1 VFTKAEPLWYFKF
14 QHSKNE
20 TGSRFSHTVVDK
32 LPSLHYRFAVDKN
45 WTANDYRVTTK
56 MKEIETWFNNYWETK
71 PTPNSIVN
79 RGLYEK
85 ELELAITEAY
95 KNLNEKWNKKLEVEF
110 ENHFSDD
117 LLGFMSGKK
126 QNS

>member
-1 VFTKAEPLWYFKF
+1 VYTKAEPLWYFKF
-14 QHSKNE
+14 QLSKNE

-32 LPSLHYRFAVDKN
+32 LPCLHYRFALGSN

-56 MKEIETWFNNYWETK
+56 MKEVETWFDNYWETK
-71 PTPNSIVN
+71 ETPSSIVN

-95 KNLNEKWNKKLEVEF
+95 KNLNEKWNKKVEADF
-110 ENHFSDD
+110 EKHFDDD